1 MYRGC
6 ITAVLICASTFAQV
20 PAQPAEKPEIKS
32 EDATPTFTSRVNL
45 VLVRVIVRDR
55 KGNAIGT
62 LKKEDFQL
70 FDKGK
75 PQVISKFSVEQAKRQ
90 DESAPPGKPSDDP
103 NAPNIAVADRFTAFM
118 FDDVHVE
125 IGDLM
130 QSRNAASR
138 HLEEALQNGGRVA
151 IYTTSGQVTE
161 DFTDDM

>member
-32 EDATPTFTSRVNL
+32 EDATPTFTSPVHL

-62 LKKEDFQL
+62 LKKEHFQL
-70 FDKGK
+70 FEKGK
-75 PQVISKFSVEQAKRQ
+75 PQIISKFSLEKTARPG
-90 DESAPPGKPSDDP
+90 EATPPIVKPSDDP
-103 NAPNIAVADRFTAFM
+103 NAPAVAMADRFTAYL
-118 FDDVHVE
+118 FDDVHVK

-130 QSRNAASR
+130 QARNAA
-138 HLEEALQNGGRVA
+138 
-151 IYTTSGQVTE
+151 
-161 DFTDDM
+161 